1 MNRTRWRPRRP
12 LWGGS
17 VRSLFLGA
25 LVVGLLLPGVSAA
38 QRRGPGDGAVAVDS
52 ALVAPE
58 LGLAF
63 AMRPGGGIEALDLAS
78 GNVRWRSEKAGRPL
92 AIVEGRLVA
101 QAEPGG
107 AGSLELVV
115 LETRNGMERSS
126 TRVPI
131 EQSVT
136 ASVADNAGG
145 SFRAWAEASGSQLA
159 VRWHHSAL
167 SSTGSAQGY
176 LPAAT
181 EGQAPSLGGG
191 EASFTVAGASLQL
204 DQVNPLRPTAEQ
216 AVGRPALEEVSVAA
230 VRSSGRQLLSADGR
244 HVLISERI
252 PSAEFRM
259 DHNRW
264 NVFDRESGAKL
275 GSFRS
280 VVSSAPFVVLGRTL
294 YYTSPPHVDRRGER
308 LARRGAMLRA
318 VDLGSGNEVWAK
330 AVRDSSFR
338 GPFPP

>member
-12 LWGGS
+12 SWGRS
-17 VRSLFLGA
+17 VRSFFLSA
-25 LVVGLLLPGVSAA
+25 LVVALLLPSVNAA
-38 QRRGPGDGAVAVDS
+38 QRPGPGAVAVDS
-52 ALVAPE
+52 ALVAPD

-63 AMRPGGGIEALDLAS
+63 VMRPGGGIEALDLAS
-78 GNVRWRSEKAGRPL
+78 GDVRWRSEKAGRPL
-92 AIVEGRLVA
+92 AVVDGRLVA

-107 AGSLELVV
+107 AGSLALVV
-115 LETRNGMERSS
+115 LETRNGTERSS

-145 SFRAWAEASGSQLA
+145 SFRAWADASGSQLA
-159 VRWHHSAL
+159 VRWQHSTL
-167 SSTGSAQGY
+167 SSTGGAQGY

-181 EGQAPSLGGG
+181 EGQAPSIGGG

-204 DQVNPLRPTAEQ
+204 EQVNSLRPTAEQ

-252 PSAEFRM
+252 PSAEFRI

-264 NVFDRESGAKL
+264 NVFDRETGAKVA
-275 GSFRS
+275 SFRS
-280 VVSSAPFVVLGRTL
+280 VISAAPFVVVGRTL
-294 YYTSPPHVDRRGER
+294 YYTSPAHVDRRGER
-308 LARRGAMLRA
+308 LVHRGAMLRA
-318 VDLGSGNEVWAK
+318 VELGSGNELWAK
-330 AVRDSSFR
+330 TVRDSSFR